1 MLHEKILQTVTTVM
15 IDALGVDEDEVAPE
29 ATLLGDLGAES
40 IDLLDIQFRM
50 EHEFGLTLNVEDIPG
65 NSGDLSSSDLQDQ
78 LTVGALEDFV
88 KYCLARRV
96 ES

>member
-1 MLHEKILQTVTTVM
+1 MSENPVLPVLSRIVA
-15 IDALGVDEDEVAPE
+15 DALSVAPE
-29 ATLLGDLGAES
+29 RVTREARIFADLGAES